1 MKVIPPISITSSMFT
16 STVSEPSAGETA
28 WVSGSGYAVGARVI
42 RTSTHRVYECIATV
56 TAATAA
62 STTTPEASVTSIT
75 PYWADAGPTNKY
87 AMFDL
92 YRNSA
97 TTPGTTAMTV
107 VCTPG
112 QRIDSVALMG
122 MSNVQQVRISATSV
136 NGKNANLLNTSSLN
150 SSGVTLSDTTATKS
164 AGTSGWDSGY
174 TSTYGYSGRMSL
186 TFKVGISAYFIV
198 GLKSNTASGYGSG
211 SIDWGIYFQG
221 GGMSIIANG
230 NNPVGTTYTTGDTFT
245 IAYDGTYIK
254 YYKNGVEFYSVT
266 ASPTGTLYA
275 GATFYHNGAY
285 TYDMYFSSFLTS
297 DAVYDTGYISLN
309 KRNTLGWYNYFFSRI
324 KYADIYVKFDIP
336 PYTDIVVTIEFIGA
350 TTMYIGGTILGMSE
364 WIGYIQ
370 RKPSLDTLNFSKV
383 DRDAF
388 GNATMTPRRNVPKT
402 NQTLFLENT
411 YLARVLEVKE
421 NLNAVPALW
430 CGIDDIGDSPYF
442 EQLMIVGF
450 YRTFSVDID
459 NPLGVFITLE
469 LEEL

>member
-56 TAATAA
+56 TAASAA

-97 TTPGTTAMTV
+97 TVPGTTAMSV

-112 QRIDSVALMG
+112 QRIDSVAIMG
-122 MSNVQQVRISATSV
+122 MSNVQQIRISATSV
-136 NGKNANLLNTSSLN
+136 S
-150 SSGVTLSDTTATKS
+150 
-164 AGTSGWDSGY
+164 
-174 TSTYGYSGRMSL
+174 
-186 TFKVGISAYFIV
+186 
-198 GLKSNTASGYGSG
+198 
-211 SIDWGIYFQG
+211 G
-221 GGMSIIANG
+221 GGS
-230 NNPVGTTYTTGDTFT
+230 
-245 IAYDGTYIK
+245 
-254 YYKNGVEFYSVT
+254 
-266 ASPTGTLYA
+266 
-275 GATFYHNGAY
+275 
-285 TYDMYFSSFLTS
+285 
-297 DAVYDTGYISLN
+297 VYDTGYVSLN
-309 KRNTLGWYNYFFSRI
+309 KRNTVGWYTYFFSRI
-324 KYADIYVKFDIP
+324 RYADIFVKFDLP
-336 PYTDIVVTIEFIGA
+336 PYTDIIVTIEFIGA
-350 TTMYIGGTILGMSE
+350 SNMYVGGVILGMSE
-364 WIGYIQ
+364 WLGYIQ

-383 DRDAF
+383 ERDAF
-388 GNATMTPRRNVPKT
+388 GNATMVPRRNVPKT

-411 YLARVLEVKE
+411 YLSRVLEVKE
-421 NLNAVPALW
+421 SLNAVPALW
-430 CGIDDIGDSPYF
+430 CGVDDIGDSPYF